1 MYCLKYLT
9 LEHLWKRKL
18 RVIVDYSRFIAIQT
32 LNSKGALMSNV
43 SNSYKVIQIHNNTK

>member
-1 MYCLKYLT
+1 MEKKTQSNCSLFMVYCNT
-9 LEHLWKRKL
+9 
-18 RVIVDYSRFIAIQT
+18 VQT